1 MDFGLSPHLT
11 DDPNTWIH
19 QNQQQ
24 PFRQPDDDFNIIRG
38 DSGYVIARG
47 ENQNVLQDPRVF
59 GKSNILCC
67 RSTFTHINLFGSKN
81 FHSINL
87 KIIFTDSDQDCLHY
101 EALGEWSELVQ
112 DANGRAL
119 YRTWN
124 FVDRVNGQ
132 ETYIKYPSDWRGY
145 FCRPIMYPKTP
156 LGRFSSNPCRSTLI
170 FPTLFRNF

>member
-1 MDFGLSPHLT
+1 MTPTLGFIKINNNLSDNPTMISISFVVTPVMSLLVVKTKMCCKTPVFLVSLIYYVVDQLLLILT
-11 DDPNTWIH
+11 FSVRKIFI
-19 QNQQQ
+19 QS
-24 PFRQPDDDFNIIRG
+24 I
-38 DSGYVIARG
+38 S
-47 ENQNVLQDPRVF
+47 
-59 GKSNILCC
+59 K
-67 RSTFTHINLFGSKN
+67 LF
-81 FHSINL
+81 
-87 KIIFTDSDQDCLHY
+87 FTDSDQDCLQY

-156 LGRFSSNPCRSTLI
+156 LGRF
-170 FPTLFRNF
+170 FPTPVDQL